1 MKISVITAVYNN
13 HATLADALDSALA
26 QDYPDV
32 ELEGSV
38 NQATQPTFWR
48 PLVAGKTAESACC
61 RPQLLSGF
69 SGGQHCA
76 LLLRR
81 LADQQP

>member
-32 ELEGSV
+32 ELEVGLI
-38 NQATQPTFWR
+38 R
-48 PLVAGKTAESACC
+48 P
-61 RPQLLSGF
+61 PNLLFG
-69 SGGQHCA
+69 A
-76 LLLRR
+76 RW
-81 LADQQP
+81 